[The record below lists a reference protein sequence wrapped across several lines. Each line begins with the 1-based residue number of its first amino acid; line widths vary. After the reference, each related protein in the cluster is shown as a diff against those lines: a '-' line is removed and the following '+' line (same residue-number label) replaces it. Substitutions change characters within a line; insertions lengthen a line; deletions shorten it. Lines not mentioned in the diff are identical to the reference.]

1 MGKIKIET
9 LSNYQSRYTEA
20 KENYQKREKEFI
32 SFLLSQNKQIL
43 QKLQF
48 YQAELQRVSEENLQ
62 LIEATLKPHQKNP
75 LNTDEFLVKLL
86 KSLNQL
92 KEQIL
97 FERKE
102 KKELLELNKQLV
114 KANKKLTGVA
124 TTQVYNEKTIQST
137 APSLKPRHS
146 RYFSG
151 HNVWTI
157 S

>member
-102 KKELLELNKQLV
+102 RTFRTKQ
-114 KANKKLTGVA
+114 
-124 TTQVYNEKTIQST
+124 TTSKS
-137 APSLKPRHS
+137 
-146 RYFSG
+146 
-151 HNVWTI
+151 
-157 S
+157 